1 LPNALPYDG
10 KFATIGPAVPVTIL
24 PGETKS
30 SPQTMTLDPR
40 PAPASRG
47 EWFAS
52 THWSVVMAAKNGDDT
67 GATAALEKL
76 CRTYWPPLY
85 AFIRRD
91 GYDESEAKDL
101 TQEFFLKLIERDYLQ
116 HLRHQRGKFR
126 SFILT
131 LLKHFLQ
138 EQRGK
143 AGAQK
148 RGGGKVIISLDQLAA
163 DGPCADE
170 PADHFSPDH
179 AFERRWAQTV
189 LQTVLN
195 RLREEYAALGK
206 AAFFDVLKEIH
217 PADRDAPSYA
227 EIGDRFGMSEVAV
240 KSAVQR
246 MRRRHRELLREEI
259 AHTVTRPEDV
269 DEEIR
274 HLRTVLAWP
283 YG

>member
-1 LPNALPYDG
+1 MNLD
-10 KFATIGPAVPVTIL
+10 KHAVP
-24 PGETKS
+24 
-30 SPQTMTLDPR
+30 
-40 PAPASRG
+40 SRG

-52 THWSVVMAAKNGDDT
+52 THWSVVLAARNGETT
-67 GATAALEKL
+67 GAAAALEKL
-76 CRTYWPPLY
+76 CKTYWPPLY
-85 AFIRRD
+85 AFIRRE

-116 HLRHQRGKFR
+116 HLRHQRGRFR

-131 LLKHFLQ
+131 VLKHFLQ

-148 RGGGKVIISLDQLAA
+148 RGGGKVIISLNQLAEE
-163 DGPCADE
+163 GPYSCE
-170 PADHFSPDH
+170 PVDHFSPDH

-195 RLREEYAALGK
+195 RLRGEYAALGK
-206 AAFFDVLKEIH
+206 APLFDVLKELQ
-217 PADRDAPSYA
+217 PGESDTPSHA
-227 EIGDRFGMSEVAV
+227 EVGVRFGMTEAAV
-240 KSAVQR
+240 KSAAQR
-246 MRRRHRELLREEI
+246 MRRRHREILREEI

-274 HLRTVLAWP
+274 HLCEVLAWP
-283 YG
+283 TQ